1 MIPTATRSKFG
12 RRFEQRLQEQIK
24 SEDLIKRDEH
34 VLVALSGGPDSMT
47 LLASLCHLR
56 EHLKVDL
63 AVAHFD
69 HRLRESSSE
78 DAEFCRGVAEQLGL
92 SFEKGEADV
101 GQLAAE
107 EGRSVEDAARSARY
121 AFLAEAAA
129 RAGCGV
135 VATGHNADDQAET
148 VLMRLLR
155 GSGGSGLRAM
165 HSRGRFPIKEG
176 RDLALVRPL
185 LETERTE
192 IERYCAEEGIE
203 VRDDPSNQS
212 LEHTRNRL
220 RHEALPLLRTI
231 NPAVDEALRRAAR
244 TLARDE
250 AYLEEQ
256 AERALAQSGSA
267 DVINRAEL
275 LRLHPAIVVRVLRL
289 AARRRGV
296 QLQAEESE
304 KLLELVQKGA
314 GSLDISRDVSV
325 QVSTDTVQYTR
336 RDRG

>member
-1 MIPTATRSKFG
+1 VIPIETRSKFG

-24 SEDLIKRDEH
+24 TEKLLRRGER

-47 LLASLCHLR
+47 LLASLYHLR
-56 EHLKVDL
+56 EHLKAEL

-69 HRLRESSSE
+69 HQLREASNE
-78 DAEFCRGVAEQLGL
+78 DAEYCRRVAEHLDL
-92 SFEKGEADV
+92 PLHKGQADIRA
-101 GQLAAE
+101 LAAA
-107 EGRSVEDAARSARY
+107 EGRSIEDAARSARY

-129 RAGCGV
+129 AERCNV

-185 LETERTE
+185 LETERSE
-192 IERYCAEEGIE
+192 IERYCHEEGVE
-203 VRDDPSNQS
+203 VRDDPSNES

-220 RHEALPLLRTI
+220 RHEALPLLRKL
-231 NPAVDEALRRAAR
+231 NPAVDDALRRAAR

-250 AYLEEQ
+250 SYLEEQ
-256 AERALAQSGSA
+256 AEGALAEMGRGGVL
-267 DVINRAEL
+267 DRTRL
-275 LRLHPAIVVRVLRL
+275 LELHPAIIVRVLRL
-289 AARRRGV
+289 AARHRGV
-296 QLQAEESE
+296 QLQADESE
-304 KLLELVQKGA
+304 KLLELVRA
-314 GSLDISRDVSV
+314 GRGRLDIARQVTVVVTPDAVRYQSR
-325 QVSTDTVQYTR
+325 
-336 RDRG
+336 